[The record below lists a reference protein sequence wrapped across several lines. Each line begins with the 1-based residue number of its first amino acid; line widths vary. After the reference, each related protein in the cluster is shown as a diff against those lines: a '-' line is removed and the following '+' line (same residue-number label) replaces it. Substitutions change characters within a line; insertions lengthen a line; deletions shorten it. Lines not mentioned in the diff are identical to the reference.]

1 MDLPSSKLSWHKRF
15 ISEGSG
21 SCPSFEATNSGGS
34 DPSSANNTDKN
45 NTSIMVTL
53 VGCANS
59 YTLLFLCP
67 IIYLN
72 YFWCIK
78 YQHINI
84 YMKMGKRNGK
94 RKRKGFSCLLGRGGG
109 ISAHR
114 GERARATGGP
124 AGPTARETGGGRRRG
139 AGPHVC
145 EGRGLTARSSDGGR
159 GVRPELDRR

>member
-1 MDLPSSKLSWHKRF
+1 LPSLKLSWHKRF

-21 SCPSFEATNSGGS
+21 SCPSSELQIPEDRIPLPLTS
-34 DPSSANNTDKN
+34 TDKN

-67 IIYLN
+67 MIYLN

-84 YMKMGKRNGK
+84 YMKMGKRNGE
-94 RKRKGFSCLLGRGGG
+94 KRKGFSCLLGRSGGCFRP
-109 ISAHR
+109 S
-114 GERARATGGP
+114 RARAR
-124 AGPTARETGGGRRRG
+124 ARARQAAHSAHQRGRRRG
-139 AGPHVC
+139 TASWRGPTC
-145 EGRGLTARSSDGGR
+145 QGEGGG
-159 GVRPELDRR
+159 